1 MDDLDEFPDVEEVDI
16 YDDDLANLLSSSD
29 DARGRGRRRGG
40 GTGRGASRERGLDS
54 DEDEYDED
62 LEGLVPRGGGDDDDD
77 AREEAVP
84 EAAGTD
90 IHNASSGFYIAG
102 KQLPKIPKEV
112 ECYTFNISNDPKAP
126 LMMDGYNCKGTE
138 QLQST
143 LEVLMNED
151 DEKIKDPP
159 YVERTLRCSC
169 CCPLRRPPRARAA
182 TASFF
187 LHPSATARQ
196 LTWPLLRYGSF
207 DLYVDNY
214 QFMDGEDECQVR
226 FELPD
231 KNHASEG
238 LCRECVEVEWE
249 ARHASVIVTLPESVV
264 KDGRKNL
271 GQPRRMT
278 WRFAFDIHRDI
289 VPEKCRSKVIRKKR
303 RVTLIFVK
311 KVPEIWDSA
320 GAIAVPKNK
329 KTITNW
335 RKY

>member
-159 YVERTLRCSC
+159 YVERTLRRSC

-182 TASFF
+182 TASSFF
-187 LHPSATARQ
+187 CTLALLLANSRGLFSGTVRSTCTWTTTSSWTAR
-196 LTWPLLRYGSF
+196 TSARSGSSCPTRTTRPRACA
-207 DLYVDNY
+207 
-214 QFMDGEDECQVR
+214 GS
-226 FELPD
+226 
-231 KNHASEG
+231 ASRSSG
-238 LCRECVEVEWE
+238 RP
-249 ARHASVIVTLPESVV
+249 ATPASSSPCPSRSSRT
-264 KDGRKNL
+264 
-271 GQPRRMT
+271 
-278 WRFAFDIHRDI
+278 A
-289 VPEKCRSKVIRKKR
+289 EK
-303 RVTLIFVK
+303 T
-311 KVPEIWDSA
+311 SA
-320 GAIAVPKNK
+320 SRAA
-329 KTITNW
+329 
-335 RKY
+335 